1 MNTGPEQAA
10 GGAFDARKF
19 MPKGVLAMRFQPGQ
33 SGNPAGRPPG
43 ALNKKT
49 LEVEAQLAQRAE
61 ASVAKII
68 DRADNGEPAAM
79 RLVMDRVAPTGTSRP
94 LPFELPPVE
103 TPDDVAAAAR
113 AVLKAMAEG
122 AIAPRETVNLLAVVA
137 AAARIAER
145 VQSMK
150 ERHETWWGDGLRDT
164 ARAALASVLKE
175 DGIDAFLYSPVN
187 SDAADAK
194 AKHSPVEATKN
205 RAAAKASDRA
215 AAAVTGAQKKGEGLY
230 SPVNSKTSVA
240 KAAPRS
246 ATSIPAVM
254 PDILPAPDGGPAI
267 LDSVVLD
274 QVDELRAQASGG
286 ILRKRRHKP
295 LTSVAP
301 NAVRFGGGL
310 PVNRRSYVAD
320 QKWLASMLENG
331 LDGATKRKAA

>member
-1 MNTGPEQAA
+1 
-10 GGAFDARKF
+10 
-19 MPKGVLAMRFQPGQ
+19 MRFQPGQ
-33 SGNPAGRPPG
+33 SGNAAGRPPG

-49 LEVEAQLAQRAE
+49 LEVEAMLAQRAE

-79 RLVMDRVAPTGTSRP
+79 RLVMDRVAPMGTSRP
-94 LPFELPPVE
+94 LPFELPPVD

-122 AIAPRETVNLLAVVA
+122 TIAPREAINLLAVVA

-150 ERHETWWGDGLRDT
+150 ERHEVWWGGGLHDT
-164 ARAALASVLKE
+164 ARAVIGSLLKE
-175 DGIDAFLYSPVN
+175 HGFDDAFLYSPLN
-187 SDAADAK
+187 NEAADAK
-194 AKHSPVEATKN
+194 PKHSPVEAAKN
-205 RAAAKASDRA
+205 RAAAKAPDKA
-215 AAAVTGAQKKGEGLY
+215 AEAVTGAQKEGEGLY
-230 SPVNSKTSVA
+230 FPVNSKTSAA

-246 ATSIPAVM
+246 ASSIPAVM
-254 PDILPAPDGGPAI
+254 PDILPAPDGGSAI

-274 QVDELRAQASGG
+274 QIDESRAQASGS
-286 ILRKRRHKP
+286 IMRKRRHKP

-301 NAVRFGGGL
+301 SAVRLGSGR
-310 PVNRRSYVAD
+310 PVDPRPYVTD

-331 LDGATKRKAA
+331 LHGATKRKAA